1 MRTLCI
7 STYTKSSLEV
17 QILDYVHCKPPRSG
31 DCYDFLCVGSFY
43 IFPPLHYGASLAY
56 LILSI
61 SCDSPILMNMVFKN
75 TSCILC
81 EFGEKGSRRPIAFSI
96 DY

>member
-1 MRTLCI
+1 MQTLCI

-31 DCYDFLCVGSFY
+31 DCYDFLCVGSLY
-43 IFPPLHYGASLAY
+43 MFPPLHYGASLAY

-61 SCDSPILMNMVFKN
+61 SCDSPILMNMVL
-75 TSCILC
+75 CIRANHREHPYPL
-81 EFGEKGSRRPIAFSI
+81 F
-96 DY
+96 